1 MTLAEALRSWSD
13 GDIAQKRDILRRV
26 LRKGLFYPENLL
38 CLIGMIWNYLKCVS
52 VEKKRMTIDRSV
64 WSTQFMK
71 HLGKRLSVHDNASAR
86 TENERLLRQFTRQDG
101 ADVFPLP
108 GGFLLSL
115 PPVDNAREIAVN
127 DLREIV
133 VEKIY
138 EYGEVR
144 VRPHDVVLDCG
155 ANIGLFSLLAL
166 SGLKDQGQLIAIEPV
181 PVIRTVLEKNL
192 SQAAGRVVC
201 RILEQPVFRDSRKM
215 DLLLT
220 PDVFTMHHLDVN
232 RSRLE
237 TKGSALSVQTTT
249 IDEMAKT
256 FQWPR
261 VDFIKMDIEGAEMD
275 ALAGAATT
283 LKRWKPRLAISAY
296 HLFDDFYEIPRRIY
310 KINPSYHIEVRR
322 GLSPM
327 CYAW

>member
-1 MTLAEALRSWSD
+1 
-13 GDIAQKRDILRRV
+13 
-26 LRKGLFYPENLL
+26 
-38 CLIGMIWNYLKCVS
+38 
-52 VEKKRMTIDRSV
+52 
-64 WSTQFMK
+64 
-71 HLGKRLSVHDNASAR
+71 
-86 TENERLLRQFTRQDG
+86 
-101 ADVFPLP
+101 
-108 GGFLLSL
+108 
-115 PPVDNAREIAVN
+115 
-127 DLREIV
+127 
-133 VEKIY
+133 
-138 EYGEVR
+138 
-144 VRPHDVVLDCG
+144 
-155 ANIGLFSLLAL
+155 
-166 SGLKDQGQLIAIEPV
+166 
-181 PVIRTVLEKNL
+181 
-192 SQAAGRVVC
+192 
-201 RILEQPVFRDSRKM
+201 
-215 DLLLT
+215 
-220 PDVFTMHHLDVN
+220 MHHLDVN